1 MQNIKNLILWHWG
14 STMIELMAVLAIMGL
29 GIAAL
34 LQTIAGWLYYA
45 KDTENNIKAI
55 NLAREGIEWMINIRD
70 TNWLRFSSDKAN
82 CWKVDWYL
90 AACIGNA
97 NYGNNTV
104 GLNNNVQ
111 SGSYVI
117 YSQNGA
123 WFLSGA
129 TVDPSWDTYKNNFSV
144 GIDSAGFYT
153 QTGIVSTPCSSF
165 LQASCKTVFAR
176 EIQIA
181 YTTTQTGTM
190 QVTSTVKWLDRR
202 PQSVVI
208 DTVLTNWKSNF

>member
-1 MQNIKNLILWHWG
+1 MQNIKNLILSHWG

-82 CWKVDWYL
+82 CWKVKDYK
-90 AACIGNA
+90 AACIGNSSLLPYPTDPGIIA
-97 NYGNNTV
+97 
-104 GLNNNVQ
+104 
-111 SGSYVI
+111 SWSYTI
-117 YSQNGA
+117 FSQNGA

-129 TVDPSWDTYKNNFSV
+129 TVDPSWDIYKNNFSV

-153 QTGIVSTPCSSF
+153 QTGIVNTPCSSF
-165 LQASCKTVFAR
+165 LQSSCKTVFAR

-181 YTTTQTGTM
+181 YTAAQTGSM